1 MPGAK
6 LKKIVSDIKALKIQG
21 ASRVRAAVI
30 EGIKAETLESG
41 AKSVSE
47 FVKDIEESMLLLAG
61 ARITEPEAR
70 TAIKILSKK
79 LREPSASVD
88 ALRKSLVNACDS
100 YAKDMQNVLKLIANF
115 GAQKV
120 PRGAVVFT
128 HCHSHTVEA
137 ILKKAFDAGN
147 LKKVI
152 CTETRPKFQGSITAE
167 NLSKYGIP
175 VTMVVDSASRAFIE
189 NADLLLTG
197 ADAVLAN
204 GDVINKIGTSLISLA
219 AKEAGIPHYVATSTH
234 KFSAQPIAI
243 EERAASEIWENGMK
257 NFEIKNPAF
266 DVTEAALIREIIC
279 EIGSFAPA
287 KFAEI
292 AGK

>member
-100 YAKDMQNVLKLIANF
+100 YAKKKQKIPKLLF
-115 GAQKV
+115 QFLGQKK
-120 PRGAVVFT
+120 T
-128 HCHSHTVEA
+128 
-137 ILKKAFDAGN
+137 
-147 LKKVI
+147 
-152 CTETRPKFQGSITAE
+152 Q
-167 NLSKYGIP
+167 
-175 VTMVVDSASRAFIE
+175 
-189 NADLLLTG
+189 
-197 ADAVLAN
+197 
-204 GDVINKIGTSLISLA
+204 
-219 AKEAGIPHYVATSTH
+219 
-234 KFSAQPIAI
+234 
-243 EERAASEIWENGMK
+243 RAAV
-257 NFEIKNPAF
+257 FF
-266 DVTEAALIREIIC
+266 
-279 EIGSFAPA
+279 
-287 KFAEI
+287 
-292 AGK
+292 